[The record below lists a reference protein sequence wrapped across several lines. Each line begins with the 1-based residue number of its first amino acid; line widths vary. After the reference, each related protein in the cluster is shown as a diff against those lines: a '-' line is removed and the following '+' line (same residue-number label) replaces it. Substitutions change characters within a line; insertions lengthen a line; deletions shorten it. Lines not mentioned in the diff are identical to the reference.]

1 MEYIISGKRCGKTA
15 QLIKE
20 SAEKQIYIL
29 VKDRKRQDILWKQ
42 AREMGITDM
51 PYPVTFEDFQRS
63 RFHGSF
69 IRKILID
76 DADDILKSIFYT
88 VEIEAITMSVNEW
101 DNLKISQEDY
111 ERFVLGKWK
120 DKGEE

>member
-1 MEYIISGKRCGKTA
+1 MEYIIGGRHCGKTA

-29 VKDRKRQDILWKQ
+29 VKDRKRQDMLWKQ

-51 PYPVTFEDFQRS
+51 PYPVTLEDYKRTQFQ
-63 RFHGSF
+63 GSF
-69 IRKILID
+69 IRKILVD
-76 DADDILKSIFYT
+76 DMDDIFKSMFSC
-88 VEIEAITMSVNEW
+88 VEIEGVTMSVNEW

-120 DKGEE
+120 DKGE